1 MYCSNNKNYSGI
13 EIIGA
18 HLVALFPQH
27 PARSSHCV
35 GLGAWRA
42 IPPGPTQQ
50 AVAKGV
56 DLSIQN

>member
-27 PARSSHCV
+27 PQGALTAW
-35 GLGAWRA
+35 GWELGGRFRLVLHNRQLPKVL
-42 IPPGPTQQ
+42 I
-50 AVAKGV
+50 
-56 DLSIQN
+56 